1 MSGMEKLEL
10 LINTPEKSIHP
21 RCFKG
26 VRSPPAWY
34 EANSKAWI
42 TQDLFEKYVL
52 NRRYEQQNRKVPMFV
67 TNCGAH
73 GHISYL
79 KDTTMEF
86 LSLNTSLLQPMDL
99 GVIKNLKVNY

>member
-1 MSGMEKLEL
+1 MSGMEKLQR
-10 LINTPEKSIHP
+10 LIIGKSIHP

-26 VRSPPAWY
+26 VRSLPALY

-67 TNCGAH
+67 ANCGAH

-79 KDTTMEF
+79 KDTTTEF
-86 LSLNTSLLQPMDL
+86 LSLNTTSLLQPMDL
-99 GVIKNLKVNY
+99 GVIKNLKVKY